1 MDVTPFSGASQ
12 RINKETE
19 QKEHKTLGTSSIL
32 EGTPQNHR
40 VSECRVLREA
50 TETRGLWGSSVVA
63 PADWGVGCSAPEPED
78 PASPPA
84 SHHQGQESGSSTV
97 PPAGAQRR

>member
-1 MDVTPFSGASQ
+1 MMDVTPFSGASQ

-40 VSECRVLREA
+40 VSEWLEWIVGSGEVRQLVVRLRLDV
-50 TETRGLWGSSVVA
+50 RCL
-63 PADWGVGCSAPEPED
+63 
-78 PASPPA
+78 
-84 SHHQGQESGSSTV
+84 
-97 PPAGAQRR
+97 